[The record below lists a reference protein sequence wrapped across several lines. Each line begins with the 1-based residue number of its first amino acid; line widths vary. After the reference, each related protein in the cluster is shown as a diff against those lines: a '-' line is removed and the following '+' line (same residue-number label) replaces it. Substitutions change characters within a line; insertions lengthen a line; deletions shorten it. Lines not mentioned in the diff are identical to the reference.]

1 MNEPAAQPQCQR
13 HPDRTGLPCP
23 RCGTFNCLECL
34 SGGACERCLALNG
47 ERPVQAEHVHG
58 FGRRAG
64 GRVIDMV
71 THQILAVVAGVIA
84 GVTIAVL
91 EAGGI
96 VPSGSIQ
103 SMGKHG
109 FLFNMLAGSLA
120 SLVGTAAQTAICG
133 ASVGKAILGMR
144 VVRLDGSRPGLGASL
159 VRELGYFIDVFFFGL
174 VGKAAMDASALAQ
187 RYGDQWAGTAVVRA
201 DQAGGSGRPSGL
213 RIAVGLLV
221 GAFLYGVCISGSFVL
236 AALS

>member
-1 MNEPAAQPQCQR
+1 
-13 HPDRTGLPCP
+13 
-23 RCGTFNCLECL
+23 
-34 SGGACERCLALNG
+34 
-47 ERPVQAEHVHG
+47 VQAEHVHG

-91 EAGGI
+91 ETGGI
-96 VPSGSIQ
+96 VPAGSIQ

-120 SLVGTAAQTAICG
+120 SLVGTTAQTAICG

-174 VGKAAMDASALAQ
+174 VGKAAMDASALAE

-201 DQAGGSGRPSGL
+201 DHAGGSGRPSGL

-221 GAFLYGVCISGSFVL
+221 GAFLYGPASGAPSSSRRSAELVELLERVL
-236 AALS
+236 HQGHAFGQSHVGRCVQLGTIFSKGATLPPPVQEQKS

>member
-1 MNEPAAQPQCQR
+1 MNDPSPQPQCQR
-13 HPDRTGLPCP
+13 HPDRPGLPCP

-34 SGGACERCLALNG
+34 SGVACERCLALKG
-47 ERPVQAEHVHG
+47 ERPVQSEDVHG

-64 GRVIDMV
+64 GRIIDLV
-71 THQILAVVAGVIA
+71 THQVLAVVAGVIA
-84 GVTIAVL
+84 GITIAIL
-91 EAGGI
+91 ESIGVVAAGS
-96 VPSGSIQ
+96 VQ

-120 SLVGTAAQTAICG
+120 SLAGSATSTVICG

-174 VGKAAMDASALAQ
+174 VAKAAMDGSSLAQ
-187 RYGDQWAGTAVVRA
+187 RHGDRWAGTAVVRA
-201 DQAGGSGRPSGL
+201 DHAGGTGRPSGVRL
-213 RIAVGLLV
+213 AVGLMA
-221 GAFLYGVCISGSFVL
+221 GAFVYALAIGGAFVL
-236 AALS
+236 AVLS